1 MTDAVLRKELQ
12 GYIADMPRQ
21 NLYMLRPLLSGLSG
35 LSKRQAIIEPASEE
49 EEAMIDAAMAE
60 REKDPAS
67 FTDWE
72 TAKKEMGFA

>member
-21 NLYMLRPLLSGLSG
+21 NLYMLRPLLSG